1 MAKLKN
7 ILREVMREPGR
18 GYTTKK
24 TGVDPETE
32 THEWEVTYDLDYQE
46 LYDDLDRMSRKLD
59 TLISKNPDNKRLI
72 GIHDGI
78 NALRRR
84 MSRIIT
90 DPKWKQA
97 N

>member
-1 MAKLKN
+1 
-7 ILREVMREPGR
+7 MREPGR

-72 GIHDGI
+72 GIHDDI

-84 MSRIIT
+84 MSKIIT
-90 DPKWKQA
+90 DPR
-97 N
+97 